1 MQAQNGTTIR
11 NPMDVAEAA
20 PLVPLSPNTSGP
32 VFNMVD
38 FRLFNHFIQKAY
50 PHHPIGNDA
59 VWTHEIPCISS
70 DFDYLLH
77 AMLALSASDIVCYTE
92 DKSLTVT
99 AVTHRAKSIEALNAA
114 VSRGLTTF
122 EQGNAM
128 LATCFVL
135 LFQSTLLN
143 DGLGE
148 YMSFLRGCIAI
159 GMQMGLKRMRFLFTK
174 LWGDENLEAID
185 PVLQKAP
192 LIEPQ
197 VVSMACRSLEKMG
210 PLCKTKVELKMY
222 GLILSMARN
231 LVTSSRD
238 AYMELRKVY
247 ELFSYLMPY
256 DEFREFTD
264 PNNAVCQLL
273 QAHFVSMQLIM
284 TPITRNEWE
293 GRKNSTADNE
303 DGKTGHW
310 LKAIHKS
317 IPKGMEPYYEWTLW
331 VEREVYERGRLM
343 NGDYGG
349 VNVSVE

>member
-1 MQAQNGTTIR
+1 
-11 NPMDVAEAA
+11 
-20 PLVPLSPNTSGP
+20 
-32 VFNMVD
+32 
-38 FRLFNHFIQKAY
+38 
-50 PHHPIGNDA
+50 
-59 VWTHEIPCISS
+59 
-70 DFDYLLH
+70 
-77 AMLALSASDIVCYTE
+77 MLALSASDIVCYTE

-238 AYMELRKVY
+238 G
-247 ELFSYLMPY
+247 
-256 DEFREFTD
+256 T
-264 PNNAVCQLL
+264 
-273 QAHFVSMQLIM
+273 
-284 TPITRNEWE
+284 
-293 GRKNSTADNE
+293 
-303 DGKTGHW
+303 
-310 LKAIHKS
+310 
-317 IPKGMEPYYEWTLW
+317 
-331 VEREVYERGRLM
+331 
-343 NGDYGG
+343 
-349 VNVSVE
+349 